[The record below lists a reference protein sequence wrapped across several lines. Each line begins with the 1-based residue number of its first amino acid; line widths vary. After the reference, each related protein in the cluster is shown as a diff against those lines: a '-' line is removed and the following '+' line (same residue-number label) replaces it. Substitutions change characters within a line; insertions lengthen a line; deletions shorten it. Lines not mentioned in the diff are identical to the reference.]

1 MRQNK
6 KTSRNFKFSVVESK
20 IFSFIRVRGIFHPN
34 SFFENK
40 IVQRTLYLPSAVG
53 QPISHLDSVR
63 TVRRIR
69 NEGDDRQKN

>member
-34 SFFENK
+34 SFLENK

-53 QPISHLDSVR
+53 RPISHLDSVR

-69 NEGDDRQKN
+69 NDGDDRQKN